1 MALDQP
7 TLRSG
12 SGFPPFNCAAQSKLR
27 IPIYLVHSWYL
38 ITVGHPKPGS
48 VDHLF
53 SVSISY
59 GIDSINL
66 YRS

>member
-7 TLRSG
+7 KLGSG
-12 SGFPPFNCAAQSKLR
+12 SGFPPFNCVAQSKLKL
-27 IPIYLVHSWYL
+27 PIYLVHSWYS

-48 VDHLF
+48 VGHQF

-66 YRS
+66 